1 MAEQRLTYKIY
12 FDAESGTATLRG
24 LDGTIK
30 ATMVN
35 TQKLRQEYGNFAT
48 QIKAT
53 DAEIQNLTRGKDGKG
68 GMQGMSNATG
78 SATAAAL
85 ELGRVISD
93 APYGIRG
100 MANNVSQLAS
110 NLVFMASAT
119 NTSTGAAIGFTGA
132 IKNMWAALKGPLGI
146 LLAIQ
151 TVIAAIDYFAG
162 STKKAK
168 EEVDGLNESI
178 EKQVKQFNVLKN
190 IIEGIADIRNP
201 LSQFT
206 DEEAII
212 ILRDTFDELDKKL
225 KELEKT
231 GKATP
236 KEIDHLISKY
246 GELLEKRRLIA
257 ITEQQLAEAAT
268 LTDREAYQ
276 TRLIGLQLER
286 IELEKLFEV
295 EKKTGS
301 SRNKQAKEYKANLLD
316 LSSELQ
322 AFRQKEI
329 ENADLTEEERLKR
342 EYDASRKAV
351 ENKRLEYKDKE
362 DARLD
367 ARLKEIDELK
377 VTEDEKQRLVEDA
390 YNQYNAAQIQANE
403 ELRSVMLQADI
414 AYYSELAALRRQDTE
429 DAKKQTDDLIAAIR
443 ESNYEYQEF
452 NAQQKINAATN
463 ELDRIKA
470 EEEANTNLT
479 NLKVENLKKE
489 AQQKGKSAAEIQEI
503 NNEISR
509 LQHDQ
514 TLYQEELDRR
524 AAATK
529 IAIANQLADG
539 IIAIA
544 GEGSGV
550 AKGVA
555 IAQTTWNTSQ
565 AVMAALGAAPY
576 GPWNIAQAVAVGL
589 MGAAEIKNILAT
601 KAPHEKSAPSTG
613 GAAGRGSTTFMP
625 DFNIVGASGQNQL
638 ASTIAGQVGEPTR
651 AYVVYDDLRTAGEIE
666 ANAVTA
672 AGI

>member
-30 ATMVN
+30 ATTVS
-35 TQKLRQEYGNFAT
+35 TKKLREEYGNFAT

-53 DAEIQNLTRGKDGKG
+53 DTEIQNLTRGKDGKG

-85 ELGRVISD
+85 ELGRVVSD

-119 NTSTGAAIGFTGA
+119 NASTGAAIGFTGA
-132 IKNMWAALKGPLGI
+132 IKNMWAALKGPLGV

-178 EKQVKQFNVLKN
+178 EKQVQQFNVLKN

-236 KEIDHLISKY
+236 EAVDDLISKY
-246 GELLEKRRLIA
+246 GKLLETRRLIA
-257 ITEQQLAEAAT
+257 ITEQQLAEAST

-276 TRLIGLQLER
+276 TRLIGLQLYK
-286 IELEKLFEV
+286 IELEKLFEL

-322 AFRQKEI
+322 SFRQKEI

-367 ARLKEIDELK
+367 ARLKEIDDLK
-377 VTEDEKQRLVEDA
+377 ITEEEKQVLIQDA
-390 YNQYNAAQIQANE
+390 YDKYNAAQIQANE

-429 DAKKQTDDLIAAIR
+429 DAKKQTDDLIEAIR
-443 ESNYEYQEF
+443 DSNYEYQEY

-489 AQQKGKSAAEIQEI
+489 AQQKGKSAADIQEI

-529 IAIANQLADG
+529 LAIANQVADA
-539 IIAIA
+539 IINIA
-544 GEGSGV
+544 GEGSGI

-555 IAQTTWNTSQ
+555 IAQTIWNTKQ
-565 AVMAALGAAPY
+565 GVMAALGAAPY
-576 GPWNIAQAVAVGL
+576 GPWNIAQAAAVAA
-589 MGAAEIKNILAT
+589 MGIKNVADIINT
-601 KAPHEKSAPSTG
+601 KAPNEKSSGVSTAGAG
-613 GAAGRGSTTFMP
+613 GGPTFMP
-625 DFNIVGASGQNQL
+625 EFNIVGASGQNQL